1 MNYFW
6 IKLKLLSTY
15 PNFSPSFQLYYYFL
29 CPCHQPF
36 FIAYLVKLII
46 AFHVVGTSSHR
57 FWALVKY
64 VMFDMKVVG
73 LADQMAHYWKRVP
86 TYGLHTTFV
95 HLITIIIIFFRVMI
109 IIATVFFSIISFGI
123 LGFCST
129 ALFQNFKSL
138 VFLFSANI
146 GLFNFPFFLCEPS
159 TFGYFLLSSSIS
171 PLYKSFTF
179 LCNLFWLNIVQQ
191 VLPVCASKHLNC
203 WLSGQGDQ
211 RVSCT
216 KMAFGL

>member
-1 MNYFW
+1 MWTIFELNWNSYPPILTFLHLSSCIITFCALVTNHFLSLIW
-6 IKLKLLSTY
+6 WNLLSLSMWLV
-15 PNFSPSFQLYYYFL
+15 PVLIVFGLWLNML
-29 CPCHQPF
+29 C
-36 FIAYLVKLII
+36 LIWRCWGSLI
-46 AFHVVGTSSHR
+46 KWRIIGR
-57 FWALVKY
+57 GY
-64 VMFDMKVVG
+64 
-73 LADQMAHYWKRVP
+73 QRP
-86 TYGLHTTFV
+86 TYHFRSPHYDHH
-95 HLITIIIIFFRVMI
+95 HLLSCHDHNCYCLLLNNFLWNPRFLLNC
-109 IIATVFFSIISFGI
+109 A
-123 LGFCST
+123 
-129 ALFQNFKSL
+129 FQNFKSL

>member
-1 MNYFW
+1 MPLSPTIFYRLFGETYYRFPCGWYQFSSFLGFGW
-6 IKLKLLSTY
+6 ICYVWYEGAGALWSNGALLEE
-15 PNFSPSFQLYYYFL
+15 
-29 CPCHQPF
+29 
-36 FIAYLVKLII
+36 
-46 AFHVVGTSSHR
+46 GTN
-57 FWALVKY
+57 
-64 VMFDMKVVG
+64 
-73 LADQMAHYWKRVP
+73 
-86 TYGLHTTFV
+86 GLHTTFV